1 MVSRGVSDHR
11 GVVSG
16 GGVIGGGVDSVSHH
30 RGGVNSVTN
39 MAQTVTQ
46 EGSGVNSVTYVTN
59 AMGDTVTQDRGG
71 HTVMTKQT
79 SGGGASSGDKG

>member
-1 MVSRGVSDHR
+1 MVSRGV
-11 GVVSG
+11 VSR

-39 MAQTVTQ
+39 MAETMTQ
-46 EGSGVNSVTYVTN
+46 EGRGVDSVTHVTN

>member
-1 MVSRGVSDHR
+1 MVGGSVSNHG
-11 GVVSG
+11 GVVSR
-16 GGVIGGGVDSVSHH
+16 GGVIGGGVDSVSHY

-46 EGSGVNSVTYVTN
+46 EGSGVNSVTHVTN

>member
-1 MVSRGVSDHR
+1 MVSGGVSHHR
-11 GVVSG
+11 GVVSR
-16 GGVIGGGVDSVSHH
+16 GGVIGGGMDGVSHH

-39 MAQTVTQ
+39 MAETVTQ
-46 EGSGVNSVTYVTN
+46 EGSGVDSVTQVTN